1 MKIRNRMICL
11 LLAITIL
18 ITLLAGYVIYQI
30 EKNEIVRNS
39 EHLAEIKIKLV
50 ENAIRIES
58 QNLEKFCIDWAVWDD
73 TYEFI
78 EDLNKEYISSNLIED
93 TFRDAKINSMIFIR
107 KDGEVVFSKF
117 YDVSWSE
124 REIPAELLEI
134 LPSLRGEEPKTTILM
149 IDRPLVIASSPILRS
164 DWSGEIR
171 GWLVMAR
178 YLDDE
183 WVSSLESS
191 IDSKIY
197 FESREDFIGEKI
209 VKSSVYDSL
218 PITVEFENVF
228 YPQFTRLILT
238 YYVYTI
244 LGILSAVVVLAY
256 LIDRFIVSRLLKFEE
271 AVRNGEKA
279 DEDDYGD
286 EISNLISNYNRML
299 EKIKSSEEDL
309 RFLFRIMRHDL
320 ANIITAAFGYLELA
334 EESEMVRKARRQL
347 ERCTEILNIIRSLE
361 TEKREIYRLS
371 DVLKPISEFHGVEIE
386 MEGDAEILADEGI
399 NIVFDNLIRNAVKHG
414 KATKIFAKVE
424 SNHEVRIHFWDNGS
438 GFPENAEKWIFN
450 PEKSHRLGLLIV
462 KGFIEKYGGSIEF
475 LGGSKFLIRLPKRG

>member
-18 ITLLAGYVIYQI
+18 ITLSAGYAIYQI
-30 EKNEIVRNS
+30 GENEIVRNS

-183 WVSSLESS
+183 WASSLESS

-228 YPQFTRLILT
+228 YPHFTRLILT

-271 AVRNGEKA
+271 AVRNGKK
-279 DEDDYGD
+279 
-286 EISNLISNYNRML
+286 RMRM
-299 EKIKSSEEDL
+299 ITGM
-309 RFLFRIMRHDL
+309 RF
-320 ANIITAAFGYLELA
+320 
-334 EESEMVRKARRQL
+334 
-347 ERCTEILNIIRSLE
+347 
-361 TEKREIYRLS
+361 
-371 DVLKPISEFHGVEIE
+371 PI
-386 MEGDAEILADEGI
+386 
-399 NIVFDNLIRNAVKHG
+399 
-414 KATKIFAKVE
+414 
-424 SNHEVRIHFWDNGS
+424 
-438 GFPENAEKWIFN
+438 
-450 PEKSHRLGLLIV
+450 
-462 KGFIEKYGGSIEF
+462 
-475 LGGSKFLIRLPKRG
+475 